1 MMRWLLLLLAGLAL
15 QANAQGG
22 FYKWVDEK
30 GVVHYS
36 DKPPPGKAGGKMQV
50 KPPPSPDKTQAA
62 PRSRSWEEQLQDANE
77 RRFQEEKK
85 QKEPQQKAQEAE
97 QKCLR
102 ARSALDSLK
111 QERPLYRVDQQGER
125 VFMEDEERRRLT
137 DSWQQQA
144 DSNCR

>member
-1 MMRWLLLLLAGLAL
+1 MMRWLLLILAGLAL

-36 DKPPPGKAGGKMQV
+36 DKAPPGKAGGKMQV
-50 KPPPSPDKTQAA
+50 KRPASP
-62 PRSRSWEEQLQDANE
+62 DANE

-85 QKEPQQKAQEAE
+85 QKETQQKAQEAE

>member
-1 MMRWLLLLLAGLAL
+1 MGGREGRRALLR
-15 QANAQGG
+15 QAAPRQGG
-22 FYKWVDEK
+22 RKN
-30 GVVHYS
+30 
-36 DKPPPGKAGGKMQV
+36 
-50 KPPPSPDKTQAA
+50 A

-85 QKEPQQKAQEAE
+85 QKETQQKAQEAE

>member
-85 QKEPQQKAQEAE
+85 QKETQQKAQEAE

-125 VFMEDEERRRLT
+125 VFMDDATRATETASARKSVQE
-137 DSWQQQA
+137 WC
-144 DSNCR
+144 N